1 MSKDDDGLSADFIAK
16 QRARLEQLQ
25 QEILGNEEKTIPTE
39 RQFQEEHGFEAEEPE
54 DEAQRREQ
62 YVANQ
67 ALRGANQQR
76 INDIRRALKKI
87 DEGTY
92 GFSDASGVAIPKGRL
107 EVMPEAIFT
116 VAEQEEREAER

>member
-1 MSKDDDGLSADFIAK
+1 MSQDDGLSADFIAK

-25 QEILGNEEKTIPTE
+25 QDVLGNEENTVATE
-39 RQFQEEHGFEAEEPE
+39 RRYQEEHGFEAEESE

-62 YVANQ
+62 YVSNQ
-67 ALRGANQQR
+67 ALRDANDQR
-76 INDIRRALKKI
+76 IKDIQRALQKI

-92 GFSDASGVAIPKGRL
+92 GFSDASGAPIPKARL

-116 VAEQEEREAER
+116 VAEQEKREAQR